1 MREYVQRLLA
11 GRYEVEAVADGEEAL
26 AAVRR
31 ARPDLILSDVMMPK
45 LGGQELTRVLRADPN
60 LRDVPVVLLSA
71 RAGDEARIEA
81 LDEGADDY
89 VVKPFS
95 ARELLARIESRL
107 QIARLRSAALAATR
121 DSEASLR
128 ASDRRKDEFIAMLSH
143 ELRNP
148 LAPLQNGIQIL
159 RMQREQGVDAGRT
172 HDMMERQLAHLV
184 RLVDDLLEMAR
195 INQGTLELRRERVT
209 LAGVVS
215 AAVETSE
222 PLIRESGHH
231 LEVLVPQ
238 VSVWLD
244 GDPVRLGQI
253 VSNLLNN
260 AARYTERG
268 GRIWL
273 TAEVHRNR
281 VTLSVRDTG
290 IGFEAE
296 AADRFFEL
304 FHRGSRS
311 KGLGIGLSIARRL
324 ADMHG
329 GTLRASSEGPGRGAC
344 FTLELPLAEAPTP
357 AKEKQLAAGGLARKR
372 VLIVDDNEDA
382 ADSLSI
388 LLEASDSEVRIA
400 NSGREALTVFE
411 QFDPAFV
418 LLDIGMPDMDGYE
431 VAREIRRRFADR
443 HPVLI
448 AFTGWGQEADRIR
461 ARDAGFDHH
470 LVKPTDLRKLKA
482 IMGVAESVP

>member
-1 MREYVQRLLA
+1 
-11 GRYEVEAVADGEEAL
+11 
-26 AAVRR
+26 
-31 ARPDLILSDVMMPK
+31 
-45 LGGQELTRVLRADPN
+45 
-60 LRDVPVVLLSA
+60 
-71 RAGDEARIEA
+71 
-81 LDEGADDY
+81 
-89 VVKPFS
+89 
-95 ARELLARIESRL
+95 
-107 QIARLRSAALAATR
+107 
-121 DSEASLR
+121 
-128 ASDRRKDEFIAMLSH
+128 
-143 ELRNP
+143 
-148 LAPLQNGIQIL
+148 
-159 RMQREQGVDAGRT
+159 
-172 HDMMERQLAHLV
+172 
-184 RLVDDLLEMAR
+184 
-195 INQGTLELRRERVT
+195 
-209 LAGVVS
+209 
-215 AAVETSE
+215 
-222 PLIRESGHH
+222 
-231 LEVLVPQ
+231 
-238 VSVWLD
+238 
-244 GDPVRLGQI
+244 
-253 VSNLLNN
+253 
-260 AARYTERG
+260 
-268 GRIWL
+268 
-273 TAEVHRNR
+273 
-281 VTLSVRDTG
+281 
-290 IGFEAE
+290 
-296 AADRFFEL
+296 
-304 FHRGSRS
+304 
-311 KGLGIGLSIARRL
+311 
-324 ADMHG
+324 MHG